1 MNVGKHISKDIKPLV
16 LEGSVDDALSL
27 MEEMKLSHL
36 PVVDEAYQ
44 YLGVVNEETLL
55 EAQQDGA
62 IVSQCAR
69 FFQAYSANLD
79 SHVLEVA
86 RIASDGILSMVPIVD
101 KENIYRGY
109 ISPLELLQDLGSQIT
124 FKEEGGVLVLKI
136 PSSDYQLSQI
146 AQIVES
152 EDARILGLIIG
163 SASDINSVDVTI
175 KINQKDLGRI
185 IKSFE
190 RYSYSI
196 IEVYHQSLFDDS
208 ATQRYESLMRYLNI

>member
-16 LEGSVDDALSL
+16 LEGQIDDALGL

-36 PVVDEAYQ
+36 PVVDENGQ
-44 YLGVVNEETLL
+44 YLGILDEESLL
-55 EAQQDGA
+55 EAQLDGTK
-62 IVSQCAR
+62 ISLCSRQL
-69 FFQAYSANLD
+69 QAYSANLD

-86 RIASDGILSMVPIVD
+86 RIASEGILSMVPIID
-101 KENIYRGY
+101 KSNVYRGY
-109 ISPLELLQDLGSQIT
+109 ISPLELLQDLGSQVT
-124 FKEEGGVLVLKI
+124 FKEDGGVLVLKV
-136 PSSDYQLSQI
+136 PSTDYQLSQI

-152 EDARILGLIIG
+152 EDARILGLLIG
-163 SASDINSVDVTI
+163 SSSDMNSIDITL

-196 IEVYHQSLFDDS
+196 MEVYHTSLFDDS
-208 ATQRYESLMRYLNI
+208 SAQRYESLMRYLNI